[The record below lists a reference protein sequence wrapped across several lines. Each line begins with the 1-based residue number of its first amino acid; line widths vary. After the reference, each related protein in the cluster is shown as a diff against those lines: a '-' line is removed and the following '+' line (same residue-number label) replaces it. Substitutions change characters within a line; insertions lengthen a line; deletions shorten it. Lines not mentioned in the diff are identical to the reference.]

1 VSTCVLSL
9 LRRRQTDGIS
19 FLPATHNSAREKA
32 VSSPKVRASDRRA
45 SEFSLR
51 VSGGG
56 GAFRGGERGGGRGK
70 KSDSVGKADTVRR
83 DC

>member
-1 VSTCVLSL
+1 MSVCVLSL

-32 VSSPKVRASDRRA
+32 NSAPKVRALDRRA

-51 VSGGG
+51 VWGGG
-56 GAFRGGERGGGRGK
+56 GETFPRSREKRVMKRL
-70 KSDSVGKADTVRR
+70 SRTS
-83 DC
+83 